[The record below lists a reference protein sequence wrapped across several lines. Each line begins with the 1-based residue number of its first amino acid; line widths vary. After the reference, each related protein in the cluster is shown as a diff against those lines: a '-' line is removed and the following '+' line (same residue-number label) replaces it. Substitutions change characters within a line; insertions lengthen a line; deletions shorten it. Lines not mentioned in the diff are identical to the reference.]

1 MKEIKIHSKPYKHGQ
16 CLDSVVSMARSPHRN
31 QSYSRKIQRVKYWKS
46 NQKRQE
52 VSLVGYL
59 DWIDS
64 EENSPRI
71 GLKLI
76 RHSFQG

>member
-1 MKEIKIHSKPYKHGQ
+1 MGNAWIPSFQWHAVRTAIRVTAE
-16 CLDSVVSMARSPHRN
+16 RSSESNTGRATR
-31 QSYSRKIQRVKYWKS
+31 SAKKS
-46 NQKRQE
+46 G
-52 VSLVGYL
+52 SLVGYL
-59 DWIDS
+59 DWIDP